1 MKHLKEYKKNKRYY
15 YFRKQKLL
23 GLATVILAIV
33 SVILLG
39 DATVG
44 LLLGGLGLYVMFTKN
59 MVMYDDY
66 YDEVQMKKQL
76 KKDED

>member
-15 YFRKQKLL
+15 YFRKQKRL
-23 GLATVILAIV
+23 GLFMVILAIV
-33 SVILLG
+33 SSILLG

-44 LLLGGLGLYVMFTKN
+44 LLLGGLGLYVMFTKD